1 MEKTMASIVPFISN
15 AIFEPEDIKA
25 MSDAYDRALE
35 KIRDFGHPNK
45 IVKEIV
51 AKRIIKLAKAGER
64 DLHRLCDSAMAACR
78 FNPDRTDGKKVAGR
92 GGQLIA

>member
-1 MEKTMASIVPFISN
+1 MASIVPFISN
-15 AIFEPEDIKA
+15 AIFEPEDIKT

-35 KIRDFGHPNK
+35 KIRDFGYPNR

-78 FNPDRTDGKKVAGR
+78 FNPDRTGETKVASR
-92 GGQLIA
+92 GDRLIA